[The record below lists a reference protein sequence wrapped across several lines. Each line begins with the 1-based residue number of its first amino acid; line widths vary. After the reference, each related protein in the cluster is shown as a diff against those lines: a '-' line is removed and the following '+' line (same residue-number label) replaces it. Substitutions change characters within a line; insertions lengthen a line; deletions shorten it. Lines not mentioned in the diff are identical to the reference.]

1 MNKKFKGYIS
11 SRKLINGEFETQKIQ
26 NLVVREACKYNS
38 YDLQLS
44 SAEYIMNDCYMILN
58 SLIKNLKKYDGI
70 VFFSLFQLP
79 FSEKKRRTIY
89 DKFLEKKKTIL
100 FANEKLELRNKNDI
114 LLCENIIKVTKMLK
128 FTPKII
134 NQ

>member
-44 SAEYIMNDCYMILN
+44 SVEYIMSDCYMILN

-79 FSEKKRRTIY
+79 LSEKKRKTIY

-128 FTPKII
+128 FTPKKI
-134 NQ
+134 N

>member
-44 SAEYIMNDCYMILN
+44 SVEYIMSDCYMILN
-58 SLIKNLKKYDGI
+58 SLIKNLKNFDGI

-79 FSEKKRRTIY
+79 FSEKKRKTIY

-128 FTPKII
+128 FTPKKI
-134 NQ
+134 N

>member
-1 MNKKFKGYIS
+1 
-11 SRKLINGEFETQKIQ
+11 
-26 NLVVREACKYNS
+26 
-38 YDLQLS
+38 
-44 SAEYIMNDCYMILN
+44 MILN

>member
-44 SAEYIMNDCYMILN
+44 SVEYIMSDCYMILN

-79 FSEKKRRTIY
+79 LSEKKRKIIY

-114 LLCENIIKVTKMLK
+114 LLCENIIKVAKMLK
-128 FTPKII
+128 FTPKKI
-134 NQ
+134 N

>member
-44 SAEYIMNDCYMILN
+44 SVEYIMSDCYMILN

-79 FSEKKRRTIY
+79 FSEKKRKTIY

-128 FTPKII
+128 FTPKKI
-134 NQ
+134 N

>member
-44 SAEYIMNDCYMILN
+44 SVEYIMNDCYMILN

-79 FSEKKRRTIY
+79 FSEKKRKTIY

-128 FTPKII
+128 FTPKKI
-134 NQ
+134 N

>member
-1 MNKKFKGYIS
+1 
-11 SRKLINGEFETQKIQ
+11 
-26 NLVVREACKYNS
+26 
-38 YDLQLS
+38 
-44 SAEYIMNDCYMILN
+44 MILN

-79 FSEKKRRTIY
+79 FSEKKRKTIY

-128 FTPKII
+128 FTPKKI
-134 NQ
+134 N